1 MSTTSLT
8 AVRKPT
14 LVHPLVMVASWYRV
28 ALGAILLL

>member
-1 MSTTSLT
+1 MSSKTLT

-14 LVHPLVMVASWYRV
+14 LVRPVVMVASWYRV